1 MKVDDH
7 LYAVRFVETVDLEGL
22 DIFVSNN
29 NELLLLPCHK
39 NCLSITSTSTP
50 FGQYLHFLMRV
61 AP

>member
-39 NCLSITSTSTP
+39 NAYQLHPPVPPLASISTS
-50 FGQYLHFLMRV
+50 
-61 AP
+61 